1 MPRYDVITFD
11 CYGTLIDWESG
22 IANAFIGTAATDGVT
37 LTREAVLRAYAD
49 TEHRVQE
56 AGYRPY
62 RDILR
67 DTAVRVAAIVGW
79 PLMAE
84 RAGFLAESLPSWQP
98 FADTNAALERLAAV
112 SRLGILSNI
121 DDDLLAATREHFTVR
136 FDVVVTAQQ
145 VRSYKPGHAHF
156 RTARDLIGRRRGCTR
171 RRATSTTSFRPTS
184 SASTTPGSIA
194 SGRTNCQAG
203 RRSTHSTTWQDSLA
217 RWRKTSRPQLH
228 ASSFRQRIGESAVRF
243 INPGKR

>member
-22 IANAFIGTAATDGVT
+22 IANAFLTTAASDGVT

-49 TEHRVQE
+49 NEHRVQ
-56 AGYRPY
+56 AVSYRPY
-62 RDILR
+62 REILR
-67 DTAVRVAAIVGW
+67 DTAVRVARIVGW

-84 RAGFLAESLPSWQP
+84 RAGFLADSLPSWRP
-98 FADTNAALERLAAV
+98 FPDTNAALERLASN

-121 DDDLLAATREHFTVR
+121 DDDLLAATREHFTVD

-156 RTARDLIGRRRGCTR
+156 QTARDLIGR
-171 RRATSTTSFRPTS
+171 
-184 SASTTPGSIA
+184 AS
-194 SGRTNCQAG
+194 
-203 RRSTHSTTWQDSLA
+203 W
-217 RWRKTSRPQLH
+217 LH
-228 ASSFRQRIGESAVRF
+228 AAESNFHDIVPTNALGIDNAWINRQRQ
-243 INPGKR
+243 NPLPGGTPKYKFDDLAGLAEAMA

>member
-22 IANAFIGTAATDGVT
+22 IANAFISTAATDGVT

-121 DDDLLAATREHFTVR
+121 DDDLLDATREHFTVR

-156 RTARDLIGRRRGCTR
+156 RTARDLIGK
-171 RRATSTTSFRPTS
+171 
-184 SASTTPGSIA
+184 AS
-194 SGRTNCQAG
+194 
-203 RRSTHSTTWQDSLA
+203 W
-217 RWRKTSRPQLH
+217 LH
-228 ASSFRQRIGESAVRF
+228 AAESNFHDIVPANILGIDNAWINRQRQDEL
-243 INPGKR
+243 PGGTPKYKFDDLAGLAAAMT

>member
-22 IANAFIGTAATDGVT
+22 IANAFISTAATDGVT

-84 RAGFLAESLPSWQP
+84 RAGFLAESLPYWQP

-156 RTARDLIGRRRGCTR
+156 RTARDLIGK
-171 RRATSTTSFRPTS
+171 
-184 SASTTPGSIA
+184 AS
-194 SGRTNCQAG
+194 
-203 RRSTHSTTWQDSLA
+203 W
-217 RWRKTSRPQLH
+217 LH
-228 ASSFRQRIGESAVRF
+228 AAESNFHDIVPTNILGIDNAWINRQRQDERPGETPKYTFDDLA
-243 INPGKR
+243 GLAGAMA